1 MIQLDTVEEAI
12 AAIKNGEAVVVV
24 DDEDRENEG
33 DIIFAAE
40 KATPELMAF
49 TVRYS
54 SGYICVPLVGE
65 DCDRLGL
72 PPMVASNEDARGT
85 AYAVTVDA
93 ANGSTGISAKERANT
108 ARLLADPQSVAS
120 NFTRPGHVVP
130 LRAREGGVLVRAG
143 HTEAAVDLA
152 RLAGLRPAGVLCE
165 VVSEEDPTDM
175 ARGPELRRFSDA
187 HGLKMISIEQLIDY
201 RRRNEVLVERNVETR
216 LPTEWGLFR
225 AVGYTSL
232 VDGIEHVALVVGDI
246 SENDGED
253 VLVRVHSECLTG
265 DVFSSQRCDCGQQ
278 LHLSMEMVQR
288 EGRGIILYL
297 RGQEGR
303 GIGLI
308 HKLQAYRL
316 QDDGVDTV
324 DANLKLG
331 LPADAREYG
340 TGAQILADLGVKS
353 MALMTNNPTK
363 RAGLGGYGLSM
374 SRRVPLPVK
383 VNPENIAYLQT
394 KQTRMGHDLP
404 WVKDW
409 VADHPEHDHSGH
421 DCVKE
426 HCLDEG
432 TE

>member
-1 MIQLDTVEEAI
+1 MIELDSVEEAI
-12 AAIKNGEAVVVV
+12 AAIKAGEAVVVV

-40 KATPELMAF
+40 LATPELMAF

-54 SGYICVPLVGE
+54 SGYICVPLLGE

-108 ARLLADPQSVAS
+108 ARLLADPAS
-120 NFTRPGHVVP
+120 EPRNFTRPGHVVP
-130 LRAREGGVLVRAG
+130 LRARDGGVLVRAG

-175 ARGPELRRFSDA
+175 ARSPELRRFADA

-201 RRRNEVLVERNVETR
+201 RRKNEVLVERNVETR
-216 LPTEWGLFR
+216 LPTDWGEFR

-246 SENDGED
+246 SENGGED

-265 DVFSSQRCDCGQQ
+265 DVFSSRRCDCGQQ
-278 LHLSMEMVQR
+278 LHLSMEMVQK
-288 EGRGIILYL
+288 EGRGIVLYL

-324 DANLKLG
+324 DANLQLG

-374 SRRVPLPVK
+374 SRRVSLPVK
-383 VNPENIAYLQT
+383 VNADNIAYLQT
-394 KQTRMGHDLP
+394 KQIRMGHDLP
-404 WVKDW
+404 WVNDW
-409 VADHPEHDHSGH
+409 VEGHPEHDHSNH
-421 DCVKE
+421 DCAE
-426 HCLDEG
+426 HDCI
-432 TE
+432 